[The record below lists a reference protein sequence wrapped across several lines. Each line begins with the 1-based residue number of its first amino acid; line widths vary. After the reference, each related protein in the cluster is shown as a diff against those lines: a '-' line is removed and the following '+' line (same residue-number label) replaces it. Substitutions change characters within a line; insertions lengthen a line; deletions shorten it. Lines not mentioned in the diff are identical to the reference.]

1 MGRRRLGEVLLA
13 RGVITSAQLEEA
25 LVYARRTRQRLG
37 GALVQKG
44 HLSEEE
50 LVRALSES
58 LGLATVNLDEA
69 FIDWNAVQTLR
80 APVCEAYGIFPYG
93 FEVVQGRQQL
103 LVAMV
108 DPLNLAAVEEVEF
121 TSGFPVTARLAPLAA
136 VHAAILR
143 HYHQVNLP
151 PEGLEEVEEDEVI
164 EGEEMAP
171 PPAPPRIAPV
181 AALSADGQLHRA
193 TAAYPADFLD
203 DGLSEEV
210 WRRRFWALV
219 RLLVQKGV
227 VSQREVSDALRDL
240 D

>member
-1 MGRRRLGEVLLA
+1 MGQRRLGDVLLA
-13 RGVITSAQLEEA
+13 RGAITSAQLEEA

-44 HLSEEE
+44 HLSEEQ
-50 LVRALSES
+50 LVHALSES
-58 LGLATVNLDEA
+58 LGLATVDLDRV

-93 FEVVQGRQQL
+93 FETVQGRQQL
-103 LVAMV
+103 VVAMV

-121 TSGFPVTARLAPLAA
+121 TSGYPVSARLAPLAA

-143 HYHQVNLP
+143 HYHQVSLP
-151 PEGLEEVEEDEVI
+151 PEEAEEDEVI

-181 AALSADGQLHRA
+181 AALSADGQVHRA
-193 TAAYPADFLD
+193 TAYPADFLD
-203 DGLSEEV
+203 DGLAEEV

-219 RLLVQKGV
+219 RLLVRKGV
-227 VSQREVSDALRDL
+227 VTQGEVNEALRDL